1 MTGTERARI
10 LNWLNRT
17 SVNQNGMGNNQHECE
32 PGMSWYQS
40 GLRIGLETGAGKGIV
55 LAGWCWLAVLG
66 WLVQGGRFGVADSQ
80 LLARGQN
87 IIA

>member
-17 SVNQNGMGNNQHECE
+17 SVNQNGMGNNQHEWE
-32 PGMSWYQS
+32 PGMSWTQP

-55 LAGWCWLAVLG
+55 LASWCKEG
-66 WLVQGGRFGVADSQ
+66 QFGVADSQ
-80 LLARGQN
+80 LICISGVDRKRCKGEKT
-87 IIA
+87 